1 MSTYRIN
8 FKKLRQRP
16 DFLEMLA
23 ALERGF
29 KKFHVDFYLVGAV
42 ARDIW
47 MTAINEIPSGR
58 ITRDIDFAVF
68 IEDKGTYEKLKRYLV
83 EIEHFQP
90 SKENNFVLLWQGR
103 MQVDLLPFG
112 NIEDENAKLSIEG
125 TGGTSLNMPGFMEIY
140 ESGLPELE
148 LEGEH
153 RFKFCTLPGIVILK
167 LIAWEDRPEIRRDDL
182 RDILTILTHF
192 FEMYTDQI
200 YEHHS
205 DLFGGD
211 EFGLNLIAA
220 RVMGREM
227 KKIAIRNEKL
237 YERLTNLLEKNTMD
251 VNTSEIGKIMA
262 NWGNTTVA
270 ESLKP
275 LLEIQL
281 GFRGD

>member
-8 FKKLRQRP
+8 FKQLRQRP

-29 KKFHVDFYLVGAV
+29 KKFNIDFYLVGAI
-42 ARDIW
+42 ARDVW
-47 MTAINEIPSGR
+47 MTAINEIPPSR

-68 IEDKGTYEKLKRYLV
+68 IEDNRSYKSLKDYLI

-112 NIEDENAKLSIEG
+112 NIEDENFKVSIEG

-140 ESGLPELE
+140 ENGLPEVE
-148 LEGEH
+148 LEGKH
-153 RFKFCTLPGIVILK
+153 RFKFCNLPGIVILK

-182 RDILTILTHF
+182 KDILTILTHF

-205 DLFGGD
+205 DLFGD
-211 EFGLNLIAA
+211 DDFGLNLIAA

-227 KKIAIRNEKL
+227 KKIGIRNEKL
-237 YERLTNLLEKNTMD
+237 NERLTNLLEKNTMD

-262 NWGNTTVA
+262 NLANTTVE

-275 LLEIQL
+275 LLEIQR
-281 GFRGD
+281 GFQGE